1 MVIAGRNHEN
11 ERVPPRKLTVVL
23 VDDQPLIRD
32 LVKIRLKLDGRF
44 EVVGEA
50 HSGGEALALVRNH
63 RPDAVILDINLPGIS
78 GMTVLPA
85 IVEAAPD
92 TKVVVYTGNAS
103 GEVEDEA
110 FLRGADFV
118 ADKLMNMDDLAVA
131 IAALCGYDDPPGGH
145 GDTSSESS
153 GNSPQMP

>member
-1 MVIAGRNHEN
+1 MSGRPHQNGA
-11 ERVPPRKLTVVL
+11 VPDRKLTVVL

-32 LVKIRLKLDGRF
+32 LVKTRLTLDGRF
-44 EVVGEA
+44 EVVAEA
-50 HSGGEALALVRNH
+50 HSGGEALAMVRTH

-92 TKVVVYTGNAS
+92 TKVVVYTGSAS
-103 GEVEDEA
+103 ESVEDEA

-118 ADKLMNMDDLAVA
+118 ADKLMNMDDLTVA
-131 IAALCGYDDPPGGH
+131 IAALCGYGDAPGEDP
-145 GDTSSESS
+145 DTSR
-153 GNSPQMP
+153 G

>member
-1 MVIAGRNHEN
+1 MVIPGARNHN
-11 ERVPPRKLTVVL
+11 GRVADRKLTIVL

-32 LVKIRLKLDGRF
+32 LVKTRLTLDGRF
-44 EVVGEA
+44 HVVAEA
-50 HSGGEALALVRNH
+50 HSGGEALAMVRTH

-78 GMTVLPA
+78 GLTVLPA

-92 TKVVVYTGNAS
+92 TKVVVYTGHAS
-103 GEVEDEA
+103 DTVEDEA

-131 IAALCGYDDPPGGH
+131 IAALCGYSDPPSSD
-145 GDTSSESS
+145 GDTS
-153 GNSPQMP
+153 

>member
-1 MVIAGRNHEN
+1 MVILRAADEN
-11 ERVPPRKLTVVL
+11 GRVPDRKLTVVL

-32 LVKIRLKLDGRF
+32 LVKTRLNLDGRF
-44 EVVGEA
+44 DVVAEA
-50 HSGGEALALVRNH
+50 HSGGEALALVRTH

-103 GEVEDEA
+103 ESIEDEA

-131 IAALCGYDDPPGGH
+131 IAALCGYEGAPGDGT
-145 GDTSSESS
+145 DTK
-153 GNSPQMP
+153 

>member
-1 MVIAGRNHEN
+1 MQHA
-11 ERVPPRKLTVVL
+11 PRKLSVVL

-32 LVKIRLKLDGRF
+32 LVKLRLKLDGRF
-44 EVVGEA
+44 DVVGEA
-50 HSGGEALALVRNH
+50 HSGGEALAMVRNH

-85 IVEAAPD
+85 IVEAAPE

-131 IAALCGYDDPPGGH
+131 IAALCGYEDPPSDQ
-145 GDTSSESS
+145 GDTSSASS
-153 GNSPQMP
+153 EKSAENP

>member
-1 MVIAGRNHEN
+1 M
-11 ERVPPRKLTVVL
+11 PDRKLTVVL

-32 LVKIRLKLDGRF
+32 LVKTRLKLDGRF
-44 EVVGEA
+44 DVVGEA
-50 HSGGEALALVRNH
+50 HSGGEALAMVRTH
-63 RPDAVILDINLPGIS
+63 RPDAVVLDINLPGIS

-85 IVEAAPD
+85 IVDAAPN

-103 GEVEDEA
+103 DTIEEEA

-131 IAALCGYDDPPGGH
+131 IAALCGYDDAPSDEA
-145 GDTSSESS
+145 DTSS
-153 GNSPQMP
+153 G